1 MLKIFNNYNLIQK
14 NFKYWKLELFW
25 HNWNNFEELTQKSL
39 VFVMN
44 LTLELN
50 LIGFNRKS
58 NKIGKFIKSFYVYTY
73 YSESKNDAINSEEFL
88 LYEFY
93 KYLKN
98 ININIHEKDDYKQI
112 KDKHSKA

>member
-25 HNWNNFEELTQKSL
+25 HNWNNFEELTI
-39 VFVMN
+39 
-44 LTLELN
+44 ELN